1 MLEKE
6 TEISVGVILRKSPSK
21 SAWLKW
27 VWQPVGLIPGS
38 KTEEWKLLREDSGVF
53 EYHAGSKIILL
64 HRAEVEAYKVSLSM
78 TPASAFVVME
88 RDELETE
95 DCEYKV
101 HTVTASAYE
110 AQDYCDSD
118 EYLVEPVPMPPSL
131 QAWIENFVENHFDE
145 KPFVK
150 RKRDKVNINRSEDGK
165 GDFRIA
171 KTADVYSS
179 PSTLKSRKDH

>member
-27 VWQPVGLIPGS
+27 IWQPVGLIPGS

>member
-1 MLEKE
+1 MEKE

-27 VWQPVGLIPGS
+27 EWQPVGLIPGS
-38 KTEEWKLLREDSGVF
+38 KTEEWKLLREEAGVF
-53 EYHAGSKIILL
+53 EYHAGSTILLL
-64 HRAEVEAYKVSLSM
+64 HRAEVEAYKVALSM

-88 RDELETE
+88 RDELAAE
-95 DCEYKV
+95 DHEYKV
-101 HTVTASAYE
+101 HTVTVSAYE
-110 AQDYCDSD
+110 AQDYCDTD
-118 EYLVEPVPMPPSL
+118 EYLVEPVPMPSSL
-131 QAWIENFVENHFDE
+131 QAWVENFVDNHFDE

-150 RKRDKVNINRSEDGK
+150 RKRDKVNVDRTEDGK

-171 KTADVYSS
+171 KTADVFSS